1 MKVYQE
7 VSLASF
13 GFWGGA
19 EEVFAKIEEDG
30 KVESLEALLG
40 DCYPDGVSDIAL
52 NDFLRYDSDD
62 LFSMLGME
70 VEDEG

>member
-1 MKVYQE
+1 MKIYQE
-7 VSLASF
+7 VNLASF

-30 KVESLEALLG
+30 KVEELEALLE
-40 DCYPDGVSDIAL
+40 DYYPDGISSLAL
-52 NDFLRYDSDD
+52 NDFLRFDSD

-70 VEDEG
+70 VEDAV